1 MDGEFIMIVKV
12 GGNQIGLMRKKLFI
26 KNREIISRF
35 IQSDKKLWKY
45 FKVQTLKKI
54 AVNLIINNQS
64 KRARLEI
71 SDNFILNFQIIIIY
85 FLSFLFFSKYFLA
98 LILRLRKK

>member
-1 MDGEFIMIVKV
+1 MIVKV

-26 KNREIISRF
+26 KKIEKSYPDL

-54 AVNLIINNQS
+54 ENLIINNQS
-64 KRARLEI
+64 KRYRLEI
-71 SDNFILNFQIIIIY
+71 SENFILNFQIIIIY
-85 FLSFLFFSKYFLA
+85 FLSFYFSVFFKLLLS
-98 LILRLRKK
+98 LRKKQNQLI